1 MIELLDLATSYRI
14 NALLYLLMSLTT
26 WLVLGRPTLWPVRVW
41 CAAGVLAGVSV
52 WLITLRGAI
61 DDVWTYLVAQPML
74 LASYLTY
81 AQSMRMDLARP
92 WPWRAL
98 AAVVLAYGLVL
109 VIGFE
114 HRQTPAMA
122 VLVRVCNSAALLA
135 LTLSAL
141 ALVRHER
148 SRNAVFMVA
157 GFGLFTL
164 AMLVNA
170 VLTWWGQAV
179 LHAMQQWIV
188 SHVMGLVSLLTILMA
203 YMGYLGL
210 ALDRARVANLTLRQ
224 AQWQAQQWRAQ
235 AQALTLLDRQRTLAV
250 LANSLG
256 HDILQ
261 PLTAARLNV
270 QLSRR
275 MVASACDEPAAVQQ
289 VLAQTVEGLRQ
300 SADRVGR
307 IRNFL
312 HPGSHARERLLLQA
326 VIEDVHKLL
335 RQELMYRRIDLQLV
349 LPAQDVVVQAQALP
363 MTQALLQVLRNAMQA
378 VQGQPT
384 AQSRIRVTLQASAS
398 EACIEVSDSGP
409 GLPEHLRAQPLADT
423 QPSVNGLGGLGLYMT
438 RSILQTF
445 DGDLALGTDP
455 VGGGACVRLVLPLAA
470 PQQT

>member
-179 LHAMQQWIV
+179 LHAMQQWTI

-210 ALDRARVANLTLRQ
+210 ALDRARVANLPLRQ

-275 MVASACDEPAAVQQ
+275 MVASTGAEPSAVRQ

-312 HPGSHARERLLLQA
+312 QPRPQAHERLLLQA
-326 VIEDVHKLL
+326 VVEDVHKLL